1 MKFPIALL
9 PLLWTSSVVAAPAHV
24 KRAAPTATIAS
35 PAATIVGKTS
45 LGVDVFNAI
54 PFAKPPTGSLRLKP
68 PQPLTDPLGTV
79 DATAFPKACP
89 QFFFSTNDE
98 DWPISILGDLTNHPL
113 FQTITNAGEDC
124 LTLDIRR
131 PAGTTADDKLPV
143 LVWIFGGAFELGGT
157 AMYEATPL
165 VKSSV
170 SLDMPIIHV
179 AMNYRVGGFGFLP
192 GKEILADGAG
202 NLGLLDQ
209 RLALEW
215 VADNIAAFGGDPE
228 KVTIWGESAGAIS
241 VFDQMLLYD
250 GDNTY
255 KGKKLFRGAIM
266 NSGGI
271 VPADPVDSAKGQA
284 VYDAVVSEAGCSSAP
299 DTLECLRDLDYD
311 SFLNAANS
319 VPGVLSYHSVALS
332 YLPRPDG
339 TALTDSPDILAKTG
353 RYARV
358 PFISG
363 NMEDEGTIFALFQA
377 NITTKQGV
385 ADYLSKYFFHG
396 ATLDQM
402 EELVA
407 TYPDITTHGSPF
419 RTGLLNNWYP
429 QFKRIAAILGDLTF
443 TLTRRVLLQ
452 TVEDLTPEV
461 PSWSYLASWNYLT
474 PVLGSFH
481 GGDILQVFYGIL
493 PNYASRSIHT
503 YYFSFVY
510 DLDPNSRRGGFMEWP
525 QWGEDHQMM
534 QFFNNRGA
542 LLKDDFRTESY
553 NFITANVESFYI

>member
-241 VFDQMLLYD
+241 VFDQMILYD

-481 GGDILQVFYGIL
+481 GGDILQVVVPFLQDTSYSLTTSPGIL
-493 PNYASRSIHT
+493 RNSAQLCITVNPHVLLQLRVRS
-503 YYFSFVY
+503 
-510 DLDPNSRRGGFMEWP
+510 
-525 QWGEDHQMM
+525 
-534 QFFNNRGA
+534 
-542 LLKDDFRTESY
+542 
-553 NFITANVESFYI
+553 

>member
-1 MKFPIALL
+1 MKFFISLL
-9 PLLWTSSVVAAPAHV
+9 PLLWASSVVAAPAHV

-54 PFAKPPTGSLRLKP
+54 PFAQPPTGSLRLKP
-68 PQPLTDPLGTV
+68 PQPLNGSLGTL
-79 DATAFPKACP
+79 DATASPKACP
-89 QFFFSTNDE
+89 QFFFSTNDD

-113 FQTITNAGEDC
+113 FQKITNAGEDC

-131 PAGTTADDKLPV
+131 PSGTTAKDKLPV

-179 AMNYRVGGFGFLP
+179 AMNYRVGGFGFMP

-241 VFDQMLLYD
+241 VFDQMILYD
-250 GDNTY
+250 GDNTH

-284 VYDAVVSEAGCSSAP
+284 VYDAVVSEAGCSSES

-311 SFLNAANS
+311 TFLDAANS

-339 TALTDSPDILAKTG
+339 TALTDSPDVLAKAG
-353 RYARV
+353 KYARV
-358 PFISG
+358 PFING
-363 NMEDEGTIFALFQA
+363 NMEDEGTIFALFQS

-385 ADYLSKYFFHG
+385 ADYLSEYFFHG
-396 ATLDQM
+396 ATVDQM
-402 EELVA
+402 EDLVA
-407 TYPDITTHGSPF
+407 TYPDITTYGSPF
-419 RTGLLNNWYP
+419 RTGIFNNWYP
-429 QFKRIAAILGDLTF
+429 QFKRLAAILGDLTF
-443 TLTRRVLLQ
+443 TLTRRVLFQ

-510 DLDPNSRRGGFMEWP
+510 DLDPNSRRGSFMKWP
-525 QWGEDHQMM
+525 QWGENHQMM
-534 QFFNNRGA
+534 QFFNNRGT
-542 LLKDDFRTESY
+542 LLKDDFRAETY
-553 NFITANVESFYI
+553 NFIAQNVESFYI

>member
-1 MKFPIALL
+1 MKFAIPLL
-9 PLLWTSSVVAAPAHV
+9 PLLWASSVVAAPAHV

-54 PFAKPPTGSLRLKP
+54 PFAKPPTGPLRLKP
-68 PQPLTDPLGTV
+68 PQPLTDALGTV

-89 QFFFSTNDE
+89 QFFFSTNDD
-98 DWPISILGDLTNHPL
+98 DWPISVLGDLTNHPL

-241 VFDQMLLYD
+241 VFDQMILYD

-284 VYDAVVSEAGCSSAP
+284 VYDTVVSEAGCSSAP

-311 SFLNAANS
+311 TFLDAANS

-339 TALTDSPDILAKTG
+339 TALTDSPDVLAKTG

-358 PFISG
+358 PFING

-385 ADYLSKYFFHG
+385 ADYLSRYFFHG

-407 TYPDITTHGSPF
+407 TYPDVTTHGSPF

-443 TLTRRVLLQ
+443 TLTRRVLFQ

-481 GGDILQVFYGIL
+481 GGDILQVVVPFLRNICPPLTTSPGIL
-493 PNYASRSIHT
+493 R
-503 YYFSFVY
+503 
-510 DLDPNSRRGGFMEWP
+510 NSAQLCIAVNP
-525 QWGEDHQMM
+525 HV
-534 QFFNNRGA
+534 
-542 LLKDDFRTESY
+542 LLQLR
-553 NFITANVESFYI
+553 V

>member
-1 MKFPIALL
+1 MKFAFPLL
-9 PLLWTSSVVAAPAHV
+9 PLLWASSVVAAPAHV

-54 PFAKPPTGSLRLKP
+54 PFAKPPTGPLRLKP
-68 PQPLTDPLGTV
+68 PQPLTDALGTF

-89 QFFFSTNDE
+89 QFFFSTNDD
-98 DWPISILGDLTNHPL
+98 DWPLSVLGDLTNHPL

-241 VFDQMLLYD
+241 VFDQMILYD

-284 VYDAVVSEAGCSSAP
+284 VYDTVVSEAGCSSAP

-311 SFLNAANS
+311 TFLDAANS

-339 TALTDSPDILAKTG
+339 TALTDSPDVLAKTG

-358 PFISG
+358 PFING

-407 TYPDITTHGSPF
+407 TYPDVTTHGSPF

-443 TLTRRVLLQ
+443 TLTRRVLFQ

-510 DLDPNSRRGGFMEWP
+510 DLDPNSRRGRFMEWP

>member
-1 MKFPIALL
+1 MKLL
-9 PLLWTSSVVAAPAHV
+9 IPLIPLLWASSIVAAPAHV
-24 KRAAPTATIAS
+24 KRAAPTATITS

-45 LGVDVFNAI
+45 LGVDVFNSI
-54 PFAKPPTGSLRLKP
+54 PFAQPPTGSLRLKP
-68 PQPLTDPLGTV
+68 PRPLDGPVGTV
-79 DATAFPKACP
+79 DATVSSKACP
-89 QFFFSTNDE
+89 QFFFSTDDGN
-98 DWPISILGDLTNHPL
+98 WPISILGDLTNHPL

-131 PAGTTADDKLPV
+131 PAGTTANDKLPV

-165 VKSSV
+165 VKSSI

-179 AMNYRVGGFGFLP
+179 AMNYRVGGFGFMP

-241 VFDQMLLYD
+241 VFDQMILYD

-299 DTLECLRDLDYD
+299 DTLGCLRSLDYD
-311 SFLNAANS
+311 TFLDAANS

-339 TALTDSPDILAKTG
+339 TALTDSPDVLAKAG
-353 RYARV
+353 KYARV
-358 PFISG
+358 PFING

-377 NITTKQGV
+377 NITTKLGV
-385 ADYLSKYFFHG
+385 ADYLSRYFFHS
-396 ATLDQM
+396 ATLSQM
-402 EELVA
+402 EDLVA
-407 TYPDITTHGSPF
+407 TYPDITTDGSPF

-429 QFKRIAAILGDLTF
+429 QFKRLAAILGDLTF
-443 TLTRRVLLQ
+443 TLTRRVLFQ
-452 TVEDLTPEV
+452 TVDELTPEV

-474 PVLGSFH
+474 PILGSFH

-493 PNYASRSIHT
+493 PNYASQSIHT

-510 DLDPNSRRGGFMEWP
+510 DLDPNSRRGSFMEWP
-525 QWGEDHQMM
+525 QWGENQQMM
-534 QFFNNRGA
+534 QFFNNRGT
-542 LLKDDFRTESY
+542 LLKDNFRDDTY
-553 NFITANVESFYI
+553 QFIAQNVESFYI